1 VTDKIVVL
9 STCESEHE
17 AKRVAKHLL
26 ENQLA
31 ACVNILPGATSIF
44 RWKDKIEEVAEYV
57 LLIKSRRD
65 LFPALSIELQKVH
78 SYETPEVIALPIL
91 EGSERY
97 IAWLNSELETGR
109 NENA

>member
-1 VTDKIVVL
+1 MTDKIVVL

-26 ENQLA
+26 ESQLA
-31 ACVNILPGATSIF
+31 ACVNILPGATSVF
-44 RWKDKIEEVAEYV
+44 HWKDKIEEVAEYV
-57 LLIKSRRD
+57 LLIKTRRD
-65 LFPALSIELQKVH
+65 LFDALSIELQKVH

-97 IAWLNSELETGR
+97 LTWLDNELKSS
-109 NENA
+109 

>member
-1 VTDKIVVL
+1 MVL

-17 AKRVAKHLL
+17 AQRVAKHLL
-26 ENQLA
+26 ESRLA
-31 ACVNILPGATSIF
+31 ACVNILPGARSIF

-65 LFPALSIELQKVH
+65 LFSALSIELQKLH

-97 IAWLNSELETGR
+97 LKWLDDELPSS
-109 NENA
+109 

>member
-1 VTDKIVVL
+1 VTDKIIVL

-26 ENQLA
+26 ENGLA
-31 ACVNILPGATSIF
+31 ACVNILPGAQSIF
-44 RWKDKIEEVAEYV
+44 RWKDKTEEVAEFV

-65 LFPALSIELQKVH
+65 LFSALSIELQKVH

-91 EGSERY
+91 DGSERY
-97 IAWLNSELETGR
+97 LTWLDNELKCP
-109 NENA
+109 